1 MKNYL
6 GQRKSFEFLLRKK
19 QIFGLG
25 RLKVE
30 EYIGLAEVIYLL
42 GLSLKL
48 STKLGLRQFL

>member
-25 RLKVE
+25 RIKVE
-30 EYIGLAEVIYLL
+30 EYIWLIVLNL
-42 GLSLKL
+42 NQVDK
-48 STKLGLRQFL
+48 